1 MKTSA
6 DLDESLSSMI
16 KIARGVGDAGT
27 DVFGLQIR
35 EVGEDLFLCRASG
48 KHVQHVLDANPH
60 PADAR
65 PPAAL
70 VRIESDALKFVH
82 K

>member
-1 MKTSA
+1 MKTST
-6 DLDESLSSMI
+6 DLDESLSGMI
-16 KIARGVGDAGT
+16 KIARRIGDAGA
-27 DVFGLQIR
+27 DVFGLQIG
-35 EVGEDLFLCRASG
+35 EVGEDLFLCRPSG
-48 KHVQHVLDANPH
+48 KHVQHVLDAKH

-70 VRIESDALKFVH
+70 VRIEGDAVKFVH